1 MNGREVLKLSLQATK
16 DHLDWMVKD
25 FTDADLMVRPI
36 PESNHAA
43 WQIGNVIFG
52 DVMLIKSEFPDSKM
66 PELPAGFAEQHGTP
80 GATSDD
86 AAKFLSKD
94 EYLTLLTKSRVA
106 VIDTL
111 MSLTDEDLDR
121 DTKGDMKSFCPKI
134 AHLFLTVANHTTM
147 HSGQFTVIR
156 RKLGKP
162 VLF

>member
-1 MNGREVLKLSLQATK
+1 MNGREAIKLSLQATK
-16 DHLDWMVKD
+16 DHLDWMVAD
-25 FTDADLMVRPI
+25 FSDADLLVRPI
-36 PESNHAA
+36 PEANHAA

-66 PELPAGFAEQHGTP
+66 PELPAGFDENHGTP

-86 AAKFLSKD
+86 PAKFLSKSD
-94 EYLTLLTKSRVA
+94 YLTLLSKSRA
-106 VIDTL
+106 ATIETL
-111 MSLTDEDLDR
+111 MSLTDDDLDG
-121 DTKGDMKSFCPKI
+121 DTKGSMKSFCPKI